1 MTPTKLKRLLIIDGA
16 NMFIRNYV
24 MSPQLDSNGKPIGGL
39 VGFMR
44 SLQKEIRR
52 TNPDRVAIAWEGP
65 GGSQSRKDKNK
76 NYKAGRK
83 PPKLNREYEFASTEE
98 ETDNKYEQMLRLT
111 EYLENLPVF
120 QLMLENVEADDI
132 IAWLCHC
139 HEYSSWQKVI
149 ISSDKDF
156 LQLVSDTTIVWSPTK
171 KKIYNTES
179 LKEEF
184 GIESK
189 NILLYRTLDGDDSDE
204 IPGIKGL
211 GIKTLLKR
219 IPEFTG
225 DVKLSMDDLFRLCEE
240 KQVEK
245 KPIKLYND
253 ILSARPQLEMN
264 ERLMQLYDPEISGTI
279 KMNILSQ
286 YDEHINPLNKLDFM
300 KVCMKYKIID
310 TFGNMSDWLNQT
322 FGTMITD
329 R

>member
-156 LQLVSDTTIVWSPTK
+156 LQLCDDKTVLIRPGKNEEILNKHKVLEDYDIHPRNFALARAIVGDKSD
-171 KKIYNTES
+171 N
-179 LKEEF
+179 
-184 GIESK
+184 
-189 NILLYRTLDGDDSDE
+189 LDGVRGMGLKTVAKRFSFLSEDRDYALSDVLQHAKDNKNKVKAFQKVLESEEVIALNYE
-204 IPGIKGL
+204 I
-211 GIKTLLKR
+211 
-219 IPEFTG
+219 
-225 DVKLSMDDLFRLCEE
+225 
-240 KQVEK
+240 
-245 KPIKLYND
+245 
-253 ILSARPQLEMN
+253 
-264 ERLMQLYDPEISGTI
+264 MQLYISTI
-279 KMNILSQ
+279 SSQGIHKLKYAIENDGLILNRTNIRTMLLSDGIATLNINELLLLLQ
-286 YDEHINPLNKLDFM
+286 GHIK
-300 KVCMKYKIID
+300 K
-310 TFGNMSDWLNQT
+310 
-322 FGTMITD
+322 
-329 R
+329 